1 MLAPDDVSC
10 AVLGGIMALRMKV
23 NGASGIIVHGR
34 VRDLSELKALGTP
47 VWSRGTS
54 VVGAGEGTKIWARE
68 VPLTIGDVKVCPGDV
83 VCADPGEQGVVV
95 VPKELVEQ
103 VLELCPKLTE
113 ADERVV
119 EEVKGGGTVKE
130 AFAKHRSGL

>member
-1 MLAPDDVSC
+1 
-10 AVLGGIMALRMKV
+10 MAQRMRV

-34 VRDLSELKALGTP
+34 VRDLAELKTLGIP

-54 VVGAGEGTKIWARE
+54 VVGAGEGTKVWARE
-68 VPLTIGDVKVCPGDV
+68 VPLLLGDVEVSPGDII
-83 VCADPGEQGVVV
+83 CADPEEQGVVV
-95 VPKELVEQ
+95 VPKDLVGK

-119 EEVKGGGTVKE
+119 EDVKGGGTVKE
-130 AFAKHRSGL
+130 AFAKHRGNL